1 MNCFET
7 NPVFLE
13 VNELFGVVL
22 KLFSHLKKSQPDL
35 DAALC
40 LTEQLKKNRPVFC
53 PGDCTILLFD
63 LRPQL
68 HRGGVHF
75 MADPT
80 DGVLKT
86 DDEFTL
92 EFVLEVTGDGV
103 LNIAVPE
110 FVATEFLLAIIGEGV
125 LNTVVLELVEPLK
138 LGVGVTRD
146 DC

>member
-1 MNCFET
+1 
-7 NPVFLE
+7 
-13 VNELFGVVL
+13 
-22 KLFSHLKKSQPDL
+22 
-35 DAALC
+35 
-40 LTEQLKKNRPVFC
+40 
-53 PGDCTILLFD
+53 
-63 LRPQL
+63 
-68 HRGGVHF
+68 

-92 EFVLEVTGDGV
+92 EFLLEVTGDGV

-125 LNTVVLELVEPLK
+125 LNTVVLELVEPFK